1 MTASLTGRCS
11 GARGDGSG
19 VGDRSCRSGARRQ
32 PRFARSPRRAGT
44 TVENVSRF
52 LERLGNGPPIV
63 ADGGTGALIS
73 QAVPGLRCPE
83 EANLRA
89 PESVVA
95 VHASYIAAG
104 AEMIETN
111 TFGANRRKLARV
123 LLDGS
128 FEQIN
133 SAAVRLAR
141 EAREVAGRDV
151 FVAGSI
157 GPLGELE
164 VFDAAEHGPQYAAQA
179 QVLEGRGVDL
189 FMVETF
195 FDLEELVV
203 AVDAVRGVSSLPIVA
218 LLTFDDEAE
227 VTGGVGAAAVANR
240 LAALDVAA
248 IGTNHGAGP
257 TVALK
262 ALRGMRDAGLPLAAL
277 PNIGLASLAGGRV
290 VYPHSTPDY
299 FAEFAVQAVGLGA
312 RIVGGCCGTTPA
324 QIEAVREAFDAGR
337 VARTTIEVDEPEL
350 ALAPPTTEQATG
362 LERALRDGEW
372 VVSIELDPP
381 KGGSLDGLVG
391 VARAIRASGH
401 AGYVDVNDNPMAR
414 ARMNALMTSATLQRE
429 TGIETIP
436 HVTPRDTTVM
446 GLEGVLLGAHA
457 EGVRNILAVTG
468 DPPHVGDYPG
478 SRGVY
483 EVDSIGLVQLLSA
496 LNRGEDYVGKGIDAP
511 TSFFVGVAVN
521 PSADDLELELE
532 RFRQKI
538 DAGAHFAMTQALF
551 GVEVLDRFV
560 ECLGGAWPIPVL
572 VGVWPLRSH
581 AMALRLH
588 NEVPGITGPESV
600 LSALHDAGP
609 DAPAVGLELARRLVD
624 ETRERAAG
632 IYVIPP
638 FKQPLAALDL
648 FA

>member
-1 MTASLTGRCS
+1 
-11 GARGDGSG
+11 
-19 VGDRSCRSGARRQ
+19 
-32 PRFARSPRRAGT
+32 
-44 TVENVSRF
+44 VSRF
-52 LERLGNGPPIV
+52 LDRLENGPPIV
-63 ADGGTGALIS
+63 ADGGTGALLS
-73 QAVPGLRCPE
+73 GAVPGLRCPE

-95 VHASYIAAG
+95 VHTSYIAAG
-104 AEMIETN
+104 AELVETN
-111 TFGANRRKLARV
+111 TFAANRRKLARFM
-123 LLDGS
+123 LDDA
-128 FEQIN
+128 FEEIN
-133 SAAVRLAR
+133 SAGVRLAR
-141 EAREVAGRDV
+141 EAREVTGRDV

-164 VFDAAEHGPQYAAQA
+164 VFEPAEHGPLYAEQA
-179 QVLEGRGVDL
+179 RVLEGRGVDL

-203 AVDAVRGVSSLPIVA
+203 AVEAVRSASSLPIVA

-227 VTGGVGAAAVANR
+227 ITGGVGAADAAAR
-240 LAALDVAA
+240 LARLDVAA

-257 TVALK
+257 TVALR
-262 ALRGMRDAGLPLAAL
+262 ALRGMRGAALPLAAL
-277 PNIGLASLAGGRV
+277 PNIGLASVVGGRV

-324 QIEAVREAFDAGR
+324 QIEAVREAFEAGR
-337 VARTTIEVDEPEL
+337 APRGPIEVDEPD
-350 ALAPPTTEQATG
+350 LAPAAARSEAESG
-362 LERALRDGEW
+362 LARAFREGEW
-372 VVSIELDPP
+372 VVSVELDPP
-381 KGGSLDGLVG
+381 KGGSLDGLVE
-391 VARAIRASGH
+391 VARAIHASGR
-401 AGYVDVNDNPMAR
+401 AGFVDVNDNPMAR

-429 TGIETIP
+429 AGIEAIP

-457 EGVRNILAVTG
+457 EGIRNVLAVTG

-483 EVDSIGLVQLLSA
+483 EVDSIGVVQLLSA
-496 LNRGEDYVGKGIDAP
+496 LNRGEDYVGKGLDAP

-521 PSADDLELELE
+521 PSAADLELELE
-532 RFRQKI
+532 RFRRKL
-538 DAGAHFAMTQALF
+538 DAGAQFAMTQALF
-551 GVEVLDRFV
+551 DVELLDRFV
-560 ECLGGAWPIPVL
+560 EPLGGEWPIPVL

-588 NEVPGITGPESV
+588 NEVPGISV
-600 LSALHDAGP
+600 PDGVLAALDEAGA
-609 DAPAVGLELARRLVD
+609 DAPAVGLELARELV
-624 ETRERAAG
+624 EASRSRAQG

-648 FA
+648 FR